1 MPFKNPKCLKGYEL
15 LKSKCKC
22 RKIKKKKTVKKKT
35 IKKKTVKKKTVKK
48 KRVKKKAVKNKTV
61 KCSMQKKR
69 ECKALGK
76 VCNPLTGRC
85 KNKTQ
90 KKSKIKAKIVKSKVI
105 NKKVMKSK
113 KQIKRPTKKIMTIQL
128 SPLQE
133 KMVSKKR
140 GKSYSPMA
148 NLELESYNKNK
159 NFQFVKLMNVLY
171 NCKDKL
177 KVNVDGKCVDYKN
190 KKAQQQMLQLLNYK
204 SPNAI
209 IADLV
214 IAPAQVLS
222 NCWLNSFF
230 MCYFISDKGRKF
242 FRSLRR
248 VMITGEKKRGG
259 SKITN
264 KYRKGLWLL
273 NKMIQASLFYS
284 DTSANF
290 IKHADTNDV
299 IRLLRGKG
307 EGKQKLIVKTKE
319 AYNPMQFY
327 NILFNDIL
335 NINSSGKLVKAVK
348 VNSKQQYNLI
358 FKQKNLKERQYELIT
373 IERRDDASNLEIS
386 SKTDKVPK
394 EFKIGRTKYV
404 LDSAVL
410 RSIDKKHFTSYI
422 TLNGKEYAFEG
433 GAYRRL
439 RKMDGWKDLLTKNT
453 NKTWK
458 FGTPLREDKISQRK
472 EGYLLNEE
480 FNFTKGY
487 QMLFY
492 YRQ

>member
-1 MPFKNPKCLKGYEL
+1 MK
-15 LKSKCKC
+15 
-22 RKIKKKKTVKKKT
+22 
-35 IKKKTVKKKTVKK
+35 
-48 KRVKKKAVKNKTV
+48 
-61 KCSMQKKR
+61 KKR
-69 ECKALGK
+69 ECKTLGK

-85 KNKTQ
+85 KNKTV
-90 KKSKIKAKIVKSKVI
+90 KK
-105 NKKVMKSK
+105 KKVMKSK
-113 KQIKRPTKKIMTIQL
+113 KQIKRPPKRIMTIRL
-128 SPLQE
+128 SPIQE
-133 KMVSKKR
+133 KMVSKKT

-148 NLELESYNKNK
+148 NLELKSYNKSK
-159 NFQFVKLMNVLY
+159 NFEFVKLMNTLY

-190 KKAQQQMLQLLNYK
+190 EKAQQQMLQLLNYK
-204 SPNAI
+204 TPNAI
-209 IADLV
+209 MADLV

-259 SKITN
+259 PKIAN

-273 NKMIQASLFYS
+273 NKMIQSSLFYS
-284 DTSANF
+284 DTSSDF

-307 EGKQKLIVKTKE
+307 DGKQKLIVKTNE

-327 NILFNDIL
+327 NILFNDVL

-348 VNSKQQYNLI
+348 VNTKQQYNLI

-373 IERRDDASNLEIS
+373 IERRDDANENDIS
-386 SKTDKVPK
+386 SKIDKVPK
-394 EFKIGRTKYV
+394 EFKIGKVKYV

-439 RKMDGWKDLLTKNT
+439 RQMNGWKNLVTKNT

-472 EGYLLNEE
+472 DGYVLNEE